1 MVKSTD
7 TALTICVTSMVNSFK
22 RQLCQR
28 KQKVKKGSPFPIDI
42 FWLMAEREVYLFELE
57 LYKINSSN
65 FRAIFRAIFIY
76 FTFCRFS
83 DFSILTDRDFTDH
96 GHFIEVVFKKSK
108 NDQYHEGTNS
118 ILARSDRRPCPVE
131 LVRLYFKKFQ
141 LKFADQPG
149 TEARFLNFRIAKRGL
164 GREIPLP
171 HKSLSQSTA
180 TEKTRLLLQRYGMDT
195 VAAKKFTEKSMKIA
209 GVTALCDSGE
219 PLENVAIAGRWRTMT
234 TPLYY
239 RNTSKN
245 FRVKVAK
252 NIPLSNKV

>member
-7 TALTICVTSMVNSFK
+7 TALTIRVTSMVNSFK

-42 FWLMAEREVYLFELE
+42 FWLMAEREVYPFELE

-83 DFSILTDRDFTDH
+83 DFSILTDRDFRDH

-118 ILARSDRRPCPVE
+118 ILARLDRRPCPVE

-252 NIPLSNKV
+252 NIPLSNNA